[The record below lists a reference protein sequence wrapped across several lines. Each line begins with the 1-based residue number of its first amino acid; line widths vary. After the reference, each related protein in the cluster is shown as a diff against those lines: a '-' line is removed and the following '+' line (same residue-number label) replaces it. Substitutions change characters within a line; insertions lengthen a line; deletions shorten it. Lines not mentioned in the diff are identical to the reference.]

1 MNIIISGRIS
11 DYLQLCRPGIALFAM
26 LSAGCSFM
34 LAGPQNISSISLL
47 LAGVFILASGASC
60 LNQYQERTTDALMAR
75 TRERPIPSGKLRA
88 HHALYFASA
97 AMIAGL
103 SILCAYGGLI
113 SAAVGLFAILWY
125 NGFYTYLKRKSAF
138 AAVPG
143 GLTGAL
149 IPAIGWAAGG
159 GSLFDPR
166 LLALCIFFG
175 LWQVPHFWLIILDHG
190 REYEEA
196 GFPSLTQIFRPA
208 QITRITFAWITATAV
223 CGPMLCLF
231 SMAHTSIAHY
241 LILVIS
247 AWLLWQGGRFI
258 RSNGK
263 DSRLFFVKINVYM
276 IAIMALLCS
285 DSLYLRS
292 TYILYGVVQ

>member
-1 MNIIISGRIS
+1 MNNITTGGIS

-26 LSAGCSFM
+26 LTAGCSFM
-34 LAGPQNISSISLL
+34 LAGPQNISIISSL
-47 LAGVFILASGASC
+47 LAGVFVLASGASC

-75 TRERPIPSGKLRA
+75 TKERPIPSGRLSPL
-88 HHALYFASA
+88 HTLYFALA

-103 SILCAYGGLI
+103 SILYAYDGLI
-113 SAAVGLFAILWY
+113 SAAIGLFAVVWY
-125 NGFYTYLKRKSAF
+125 NGVYTYLKRKSAF
-138 AAVPG
+138 AVVPG

-159 GSLFDPR
+159 GSLADPR

-175 LWQVPHFWLIILDHG
+175 LWQVPHFWLLVFDHG

-208 QITRITFAWITATAV
+208 QITRITFTWITATAV

-231 SMAHTSIAHY
+231 SIAHTSIAQY
-241 LILVIS
+241 LILAVSI
-247 AWLLWQGGRFI
+247 WLFWQGGRFMV
-258 RSNGK
+258 SNGK

-276 IAIMALLCS
+276 IAIIALLCC

-292 TYILYGVVQ
+292 IDVLSGVVQ